1 MGLIILSNEHISI
14 EQQRY
19 ATLLSWGSRSGLA
32 LLVVSF
38 LAYVL
43 GWMPAHVPL
52 DQLPNV
58 WNLPVAE
65 YLEQTHAP
73 TGWNWLTMI
82 NQGDF
87 ASLVGI
93 AWLSGSSL
101 VCLVSIIPIYVRRK
115 DKIFVMLCVF
125 ALAVQLLA
133 ASGILRSGGH

>member
-1 MGLIILSNEHISI
+1 MNSNHISI

-38 LAYVL
+38 LAYVF

-52 DQLPNV
+52 EQLPNL
-58 WNLPVAE
+58 WNLPVGE
-65 YLEQTHAP
+65 YLRQTDTP
-73 TGWNWLTMI
+73 TGWGWILMVAD
-82 NQGDF
+82 GDY

-101 VCLVSIIPIYVRRK
+101 VCLLAIIPIYARRK
-115 DKIFVMLCVF
+115 DRIFVMLCVC

-133 ASGILRSGGH
+133 ASGMLKTGGH

>member
-1 MGLIILSNEHISI
+1 MDKDHISI

-38 LAYVL
+38 LAYVF
-43 GWMPAHVPL
+43 GWMPAHVAL
-52 DQLPNV
+52 EQLPSL
-58 WNLPVAE
+58 WNLPVGE
-65 YLEQTHAP
+65 YLKQTDTPA
-73 TGWNWLTMI
+73 GWNWLTMI
-82 NQGDF
+82 DQGDF

-93 AWLSGSSL
+93 AWLSGCSL
-101 VCLVSIIPIYVRRK
+101 ICLLAIIPIYARRK

-133 ASGILRSGGH
+133 ASGMLRTGGH

>member
-1 MGLIILSNEHISI
+1 MGNNHISI

-38 LAYVL
+38 LAYVF

-52 DQLPNV
+52 EQLPDY
-58 WNLPVAE
+58 WNLPVGA
-65 YLEQTHAP
+65 YLKQTDTP
-73 TGWNWLTMI
+73 TGWNWILMVSD
-82 NQGDF
+82 GDF

-93 AWLSGSSL
+93 AWLSGCSL
-101 VCLVSIIPIYVRRK
+101 ICLLAIIPIYARRK
-115 DKIFVMLCVF
+115 DKIFVMLCVL

-133 ASGILRSGGH
+133 ASGMLKAG

>member
-1 MGLIILSNEHISI
+1 MDDNNISV

-38 LAYVL
+38 LAYVFGL
-43 GWMPAHVPL
+43 MPVHVPL
-52 DQLPNV
+52 EQLPNL
-58 WNLPVAE
+58 WNLPVGE
-65 YLEQTHAP
+65 YLKQTDTP

-93 AWLSGSSL
+93 AWLSGCSL
-101 VCLVSIIPIYVRRK
+101 ICLLAIIPIYARRK

-133 ASGILRSGGH
+133 ASGMLRTGGH

>member
-1 MGLIILSNEHISI
+1 MDDNNISV

-38 LAYVL
+38 LAYVFGL
-43 GWMPAHVPL
+43 MPVHVPL
-52 DQLPNV
+52 EQLPNL
-58 WNLPVAE
+58 WNLPVGD
-65 YLEQTHAP
+65 YLKQTDTP

-82 NQGDF
+82 DQGDF

-93 AWLSGSSL
+93 AWLSGCSL
-101 VCLVSIIPIYVRRK
+101 ICLLAIIPIYARRK

-133 ASGILRSGGH
+133 ASGMLRTGGH

>member
-1 MGLIILSNEHISI
+1 MDDNNISV

-19 ATLLSWGSRSGLA
+19 ATLLSWGSRSGLG

-38 LAYVL
+38 LAYVFGL
-43 GWMPAHVPL
+43 MPVHVPL
-52 DQLPNV
+52 EQLPNL
-58 WNLPVAE
+58 WNLPVGD
-65 YLEQTHAP
+65 YLKQTDTP

-82 NQGDF
+82 DQGDF

-93 AWLSGSSL
+93 AWLSGCSL
-101 VCLVSIIPIYVRRK
+101 ICLLAIIPIYARRK

-133 ASGILRSGGH
+133 ASGMLRTGGH

>member
-1 MGLIILSNEHISI
+1 MDNDHISV

-38 LAYVL
+38 LAYVF

-52 DQLPNV
+52 EQLPDY
-58 WNLPVAE
+58 WNLPVGE
-65 YLEQTHAP
+65 YLKQTDTP

-82 NQGDF
+82 DQGDF

-93 AWLSGSSL
+93 AWLSGCSL
-101 VCLVSIIPIYVRRK
+101 ICLIAVIPIYARRQ
-115 DKIFVMLCVF
+115 DRIFVMICVI

-133 ASGILRSGGH
+133 ASGILKTGGH

>member
-1 MGLIILSNEHISI
+1 MSNDHISI

-19 ATLLSWGSRSGLA
+19 ATLLSWGSRSGLV

-38 LAYVL
+38 LAYVF

-52 DQLPNV
+52 EQLPNL
-58 WNLPVAE
+58 WNLPVGE
-65 YLEQTHAP
+65 YLEQTNTP
-73 TGWNWLTMI
+73 TGWAWLTMI
-82 NQGDF
+82 DQGDF

-101 VCLVSIIPIYVRRK
+101 ICLLAVIPIYARRK
-115 DKIFVMLCVF
+115 DRIFMMLCIF

-133 ASGILRSGGH
+133 ASGMLKTGGH

>member
-1 MGLIILSNEHISI
+1 MDDNHISV

-38 LAYVL
+38 LAYVFGL
-43 GWMPAHVPL
+43 MPVHVPL
-52 DQLPNV
+52 EQMPNL
-58 WNLPVAE
+58 WNLPVGD
-65 YLEQTHAP
+65 YLKQTDTP

-82 NQGDF
+82 DQGDF
-87 ASLVGI
+87 ASLIGI
-93 AWLSGSSL
+93 AWLSGCSL
-101 VCLVSIIPIYVRRK
+101 ICLLAIIPIYARRK

-133 ASGILRSGGH
+133 ASGMLRTGGH